1 MIMSEWVTGRKPTQA
16 DADKD
21 GMVLTAEV
29 GLTYWG
35 CVSSYWAWMRNPPM
49 PPEPPKPRTLEDA
62 TRDYLKALDPV
73 IDPRRSTKELLELQS
88 LRDEMESFIK
98 EKE

>member
-1 MIMSEWVTGRKPTQA
+1 MSEWVTGRKPTQE

-21 GMVLTAEV
+21 GLVLTAEV

-35 CVSSYWAWMRNPPM
+35 CVSSYWAWMKNPPM
-49 PPEPPKPRTLEDA
+49 PPEPPKPRTLKDVA
-62 TRDYLKALDPV
+62 RDYIETIGMDGTPNLSKL
-73 IDPRRSTKELLELQS
+73 SS
-88 LRDEMESFIK
+88 LRDEMESFIDFIK

>member
-1 MIMSEWVTGRKPTQA
+1 MSEWVTGRKPTQE

-35 CVSSYWAWMRNPPM
+35 SVSSYWVWMRNPPM
-49 PPEPPKPRTLEDA
+49 PPDPPKPRTLEDA
-62 TRDYLKALDPV
+62 TRDYLKALDPNSPL
-73 IDPRRSTKELLELQS
+73 DLSELGR
-88 LRDEMESFIK
+88 LREEMESFIK

>member
-1 MIMSEWVTGRKPTQA
+1 MSEWVTGRKPTQE

-21 GMVLTAEV
+21 GMVLTANV
-29 GLTYWG
+29 GVTYWG
-35 CVSSYWAWMRNPPM
+35 CVSSYWVWMRNPPM

-62 TRDYLKALDPV
+62 TRDYLKALDPN
-73 IDPRRSTKELLELQS
+73 STQDLSELGR
-88 LRDEMESFIK
+88 LREEMESFIK

>member
-1 MIMSEWVTGRKPTQA
+1 MSEWVTGRKPTQE

-29 GLTYWG
+29 GLAYWG
-35 CVSSYWAWMRNPPM
+35 CVSSYGAWMRNPPM

-62 TRDYLKALDPV
+62 TRDYIAAIGTEGTHDLAKL
-73 IDPRRSTKELLELQS
+73 SS

>member
-1 MIMSEWVTGRKPTQA
+1 MSEWVTGRKPTQE

-29 GLTYWG
+29 GVTYWG
-35 CVSSYWAWMRNPPM
+35 CVSSYWVWMRNPPM

-62 TRDYLKALDPV
+62 TRDYIENYRIGSIAKL
-73 IDPRRSTKELLELQS
+73 SS

-98 EKE
+98 ERE

>member
-1 MIMSEWVTGRKPTQA
+1 MSEWVTGRKPTQE

-21 GMVLTAEV
+21 GMVLTANV
-29 GLTYWG
+29 GVAYWG
-35 CVSSYWAWMRNPPM
+35 CVSSYWVWMRNPPM

-62 TRDYLKALDPV
+62 TRDYIAAIGTEGTHDLAKL
-73 IDPRRSTKELLELQS
+73 SS

>member
-1 MIMSEWVTGRKPTQA
+1 MSEWVTGRKPTQE

-35 CVSSYWAWMRNPPM
+35 CVSSYWAWMKNPPM
-49 PPEPPKPRTLEDA
+49 PPEPPKPRTLKDVA
-62 TRDYLKALDPV
+62 RDYIETIGMDGTPNLSKL
-73 IDPRRSTKELLELQS
+73 SS
-88 LRDEMESFIK
+88 LRDEMESFIDFIK